1 VSLIGGVHDSGGS
14 CGFACKQVP
23 GARKRLPLLTCFC
36 LSLSFPIHFLPPEP
50 EARRRRRGSQ
60 GAGRFPLPRA
70 ARMLCAGFAMAPLGG
85 DQRARNSSVAITG
98 KARTNISWQV
108 GRNWQT
114 RMHEP
119 RRIRRQKPRA
129 ELPNPAP
136 ALRIKLGDKSSSNRR
151 LMGGLL

>member
-1 VSLIGGVHDSGGS
+1 VQASTWRSKKAATFDLLLPVSVFSDPLFTTGAGGPSPS
-14 CGFACKQVP
+14 
-23 GARKRLPLLTCFC
+23 ARKPRCRKVPTSQSGKDALRRLCYG
-36 LSLSFPIHFLPPEP
+36 PP
-50 EARRRRRGSQ
+50 
-60 GAGRFPLPRA
+60 
-70 ARMLCAGFAMAPLGG
+70 GG

-98 KARTNISWQV
+98 KARTNISWQA
-108 GRNWQT
+108 GRNCQT
-114 RMHEP
+114 LMHEP